1 MAIPKKRIKFN
12 RKKRRK
18 MSIEY
23 YRELY
28 QERAGIM
35 EFDGKLSRI
44 EAEKKALSE
53 ITSFWLNKVKLNMSE
68 PKTYNIIEKF
78 KKEVV
83 K

>member
-12 RKKRRK
+12 RKKKVK

-23 YRELY
+23 YRDLY

-53 ITSFWLNKVKLNMSE
+53 ITSFWLDKVKLNMSD
-68 PKTYNIIEKF
+68 PKTYNIIAKF
-78 KKEVV
+78 KNEVV

>member
-12 RKKRRK
+12 GKKRRK

-23 YRELY
+23 YKDLY

-53 ITSFWLNKVKLNMSE
+53 ITSFWLDKVKLNMSE
-68 PKTYNIIEKF
+68 PKTYNIIAKF
-78 KKEVV
+78 KNEVV